1 MHGPKGESYRPCE
14 ETREREPTVWFISLA
29 LRVEEPKKLTRGQ
42 KLRPPGKQIF
52 GVTERAGFEGR

>member
-29 LRVEEPKKLTRGQ
+29 LRVEEPKKLTSAPRH
-42 KLRPPGKQIF
+42 
-52 GVTERAGFEGR
+52 AGIGCNREGRV